1 MHEFYQCM
9 YSLSEFPSLEDDDM
23 FYQFERT
30 NLQQF
35 GQHVDFLNE
44 ISIAL
49 AELHGS
55 LGRRSASRLEV
66 VTIRW

>member
-1 MHEFYQCM
+1 
-9 YSLSEFPSLEDDDM
+9 M